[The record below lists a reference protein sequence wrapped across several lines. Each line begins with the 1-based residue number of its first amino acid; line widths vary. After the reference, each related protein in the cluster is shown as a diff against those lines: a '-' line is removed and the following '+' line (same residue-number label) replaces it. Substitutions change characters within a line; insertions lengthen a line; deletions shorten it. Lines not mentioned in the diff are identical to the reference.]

1 MKVSELREMSSEEVQ
16 NRLEELHEEF
26 FNLRFQHVAGQLTSP
41 HSLAAGAARYCQ
53 GAHGAQRALP
63 WNSSPSR
70 WEVGWKM
77 AKQKRVRRQAEGRVL
92 KASNIK
98 TRIVAVEQ
106 RIPHALYGRII
117 RRTAKFVA
125 HDEREESQVGD
136 LVRIEEC
143 RPMSKT
149 KRWRLVDVLERQ

>member
-1 MKVSELREMSSEEVQ
+1 
-16 NRLEELHEEF
+16 
-26 FNLRFQHVAGQLTSP
+26 
-41 HSLAAGAARYCQ
+41 
-53 GAHGAQRALP
+53 
-63 WNSSPSR
+63 
-70 WEVGWKM
+70 M
-77 AKQKRVRRQAEGRVL
+77 AKQNRDRRLDRRQAEGRVL
-92 KASNIK
+92 KANNTK

-149 KRWRLVDVLERQ
+149 KRWRLVDILERQ

>member
-1 MKVSELREMSSEEVQ
+1 
-16 NRLEELHEEF
+16 
-26 FNLRFQHVAGQLTSP
+26 
-41 HSLAAGAARYCQ
+41 
-53 GAHGAQRALP
+53 
-63 WNSSPSR
+63 
-70 WEVGWKM
+70 M
-77 AKQKRVRRQAEGRVL
+77 AKQKRDRHLDRRQAEGRVL
-92 KASNIK
+92 KANNIK

-149 KRWRLVDVLERQ
+149 KRWRLVDILERQ

>member
-1 MKVSELREMSSEEVQ
+1 
-16 NRLEELHEEF
+16 
-26 FNLRFQHVAGQLTSP
+26 
-41 HSLAAGAARYCQ
+41 
-53 GAHGAQRALP
+53 
-63 WNSSPSR
+63 
-70 WEVGWKM
+70 M
-77 AKQKRVRRQAEGRVL
+77 AKQKRDRRQAEGRVL

-106 RIPHALYGRII
+106 RVPHALYGRII

-136 LVRIEEC
+136 LVRVEEC

>member
-1 MKVSELREMSSEEVQ
+1 
-16 NRLEELHEEF
+16 
-26 FNLRFQHVAGQLTSP
+26 
-41 HSLAAGAARYCQ
+41 
-53 GAHGAQRALP
+53 
-63 WNSSPSR
+63 
-70 WEVGWKM
+70 M
-77 AKQKRVRRQAEGRVL
+77 AKRKIGRRQAEGRVL
-92 KASNIK
+92 KANNVK

-106 RIPHALYGRII
+106 RISHALYGRII

-149 KRWRLVDVLERQ
+149 KRWRLVDILERQ

>member
-1 MKVSELREMSSEEVQ
+1 
-16 NRLEELHEEF
+16 
-26 FNLRFQHVAGQLTSP
+26 
-41 HSLAAGAARYCQ
+41 
-53 GAHGAQRALP
+53 
-63 WNSSPSR
+63 
-70 WEVGWKM
+70 M
-77 AKQKRVRRQAEGRVL
+77 AKERRYRRQAEGRVL
-92 KASNIK
+92 KANNTK

-149 KRWRLVDVLERQ
+149 KRWRLVDILERQ

>member
-1 MKVSELREMSSEEVQ
+1 
-16 NRLEELHEEF
+16 
-26 FNLRFQHVAGQLTSP
+26 
-41 HSLAAGAARYCQ
+41 
-53 GAHGAQRALP
+53 
-63 WNSSPSR
+63 
-70 WEVGWKM
+70 M
-77 AKQKRVRRQAEGRVL
+77 AKEKRYRRQAEGRVL
-92 KASNIK
+92 KANNVK

-149 KRWRLVDVLERQ
+149 KRWRLVDILERQ

>member
-1 MKVSELREMSSEEVQ
+1 
-16 NRLEELHEEF
+16 
-26 FNLRFQHVAGQLTSP
+26 
-41 HSLAAGAARYCQ
+41 
-53 GAHGAQRALP
+53 
-63 WNSSPSR
+63 
-70 WEVGWKM
+70 M

-149 KRWRLVDVLERQ
+149 KRWRLVDILERQ

>member
-1 MKVSELREMSSEEVQ
+1 
-16 NRLEELHEEF
+16 
-26 FNLRFQHVAGQLTSP
+26 
-41 HSLAAGAARYCQ
+41 
-53 GAHGAQRALP
+53 
-63 WNSSPSR
+63 
-70 WEVGWKM
+70 M
-77 AKQKRVRRQAEGRVL
+77 AKQKRGRRQAEGRVL

-106 RIPHALYGRII
+106 RIPHALYGRVI
-117 RRTAKFVA
+117 RRTAKFIA
-125 HDEREESQVGD
+125 HDEREEAQVGD

>member
-1 MKVSELREMSSEEVQ
+1 
-16 NRLEELHEEF
+16 
-26 FNLRFQHVAGQLTSP
+26 
-41 HSLAAGAARYCQ
+41 
-53 GAHGAQRALP
+53 
-63 WNSSPSR
+63 
-70 WEVGWKM
+70 M
-77 AKQKRVRRQAEGRVL
+77 AKQKRVRRQVEGRVL
-92 KASNIK
+92 KANNVK
-98 TRIVAVEQ
+98 TRIVAIEQ